1 MMIIVVKSTCMPCLL
16 GVPAMSQILTGGSQK
31 FKFSTRTSSAHV
43 ACCPADTWAGWAE
56 VARLRGVSYDD
67 RIYIFEILMK
77 IVRNITHP
85 AKSDELF
92 FESGHPYCLL

>member
-77 IVRNITHP
+77 NCSKYSLPSQI
-85 AKSDELF
+85 
-92 FESGHPYCLL
+92 G